1 MESWRPRRTSD
12 ADKVWRHQ
20 LEESLLLGEAVFF
33 FFFFSVRLL
42 VSPGSSLSCWHFP
55 EMFDD
60 SSVTIHVSEGG
71 VRWQLGAS
79 CLMWTSEGF
88 Y

>member
-1 MESWRPRRTSD
+1 MQTKSGGISWR
-12 ADKVWRHQ
+12 
-20 LEESLLLGEAVFF
+20 SLSCLGRLFFF
-33 FFFFSVRLL
+33 FFFFSVWVL